1 MKKPNVDASGAD
13 IAEIMAVAGKIVDHT
28 NEFQART
35 VEQAGQIEGRV
46 SVLEKEVSELK
57 LGQ

>member
-1 MKKPNVDASGAD
+1 MKKPNVDAHGVD
-13 IAEIMAVAGKIVDHT
+13 IAEIMAVAGKIANHT
-28 NEFQART
+28 NQFQAKT
-35 VEQAGQIEGRV
+35 IEQVGLIEGRV

>member
-1 MKKPNVDASGAD
+1 MKTPNIGIPEEN
-13 IAEIMAVAGKIVDHT
+13 IAEILDVAEKIVDHT
-28 NEFQART
+28 NQFQAKT

>member
-1 MKKPNVDASGAD
+1 MKKPNVDEHGVD
-13 IAEIMAVAGKIVDHT
+13 IAEIMAVAEKIVDHT
-28 NEFQART
+28 NQFQAKT